1 LRHKLSG
8 VNEELSALT
17 PRPSVPRV
25 TLQVIGIL
33 LATAAALWIVFQIRG
48 VILLLVLAIFFAY
61 LISPLVSLARRPL
74 TIRGRPRALPLPA
87 AIAVVYLLIFGA
99 LVVAVWLLFPVA
111 ASQFSALASEAPR
124 YAARVRAWLA
134 SAQSYERSHLPRELQ
149 TAVNGGIERAFG
161 AAEGAIER
169 GFLPFL
175 AAVAGYVPWLVLVPI
190 LALFLLKDADAFRR
204 SLLRLAPTARM
215 RWRGKDFFED
225 ANAALA
231 AYIRAQ
237 LVACLLVGAA
247 CTVGFAVIGVPYA
260 VVLGIAAGLLEF
272 IPLAGPVTIGVV
284 AVFLAA
290 FRSAG
295 QAVTT
300 LVFLIVLRIVEDYVV
315 YPRIIGR
322 GIHLHPLA
330 IIFAILC
337 GAELGGL
344 AGIFFSIPVVAVI
357 SVAVRHWRE
366 HRAEEAVV
374 VPDLPP

>member
-1 LRHKLSG
+1 MNQEPADSPSL
-8 VNEELSALT
+8 
-17 PRPSVPRV
+17 SVPRV

-33 LATAAALWIVFQIRG
+33 LATAAALWVVFRIRG

-61 LISPLVSLARRPL
+61 LISPLVALARRPL
-74 TIRGRPRALPLPA
+74 VIRGRPRALPLPA
-87 AIAVVYLLIFGA
+87 AIAVVYLLIFGMLA
-99 LVVAVWLLFPVA
+99 LAVWLLFPIA
-111 ASQFSALASEAPR
+111 ASQFSALASAGPR
-124 YAARVRAWLA
+124 YAAGVRSWLT
-134 SAQSYERSHLPRELQ
+134 SVQTYERSHFPQELQ
-149 TAVNGGIERAFG
+149 AAVNSGIERALS
-161 AAEGAIER
+161 AAGQAIER

-175 AAVAGYVPWLVLVPI
+175 AAVAGFVPWLVLVPI

-204 SLLRLAPTARM
+204 SVLRLAPTARM

-225 ANAALA
+225 VNATLA

-237 LVACLLVGAA
+237 LVACLIVGAA
-247 CTVGFAVIGVPYA
+247 CTAGFAVIGVPYA

-272 IPLAGPVTIGVV
+272 IPLAGPVTIGAV

-290 FRSAG
+290 FRSPG
-295 QAVTT
+295 QAVAT

-344 AGIFFSIPVVAVI
+344 AGIFFSIPVVAVV

-366 HRAEEAVV
+366 HRAEEVV
-374 VPDLPP
+374 VPPNLPA

>member
-1 LRHKLSG
+1 M
-8 VNEELSALT
+8 NEELADP
-17 PRPSVPRV
+17 PRLSVPRV
-25 TLQVIGIL
+25 TLLVIGIL
-33 LATAAALWIVFQIRG
+33 LAAAAALWVVFRIRG
-48 VILLLVLAIFFAY
+48 VILLVVLAIFFAY
-61 LISPLVSLARRPL
+61 LISPLVSLARRPV

-99 LVVAVWLLFPVA
+99 LVFAVWLLLPIA
-111 ASQFSALASEAPR
+111 ATQFSALATEGPR
-124 YAARVRAWLA
+124 YAVGVRSWLA
-134 SAQSYERSHLPRELQ
+134 SVQTYERAHFPREVQ
-149 TAVNGGIERAFG
+149 AAINGGIERSL
-161 AAEGAIER
+161 AAAVTGIER
-169 GFLPFL
+169 RFLPFL
-175 AAVAGYVPWLVLVPI
+175 ATVAGFVPWLVLVPI
-190 LALFLLKDADAFRR
+190 LALFLLKDGDAFRR

-225 ANAALA
+225 VNAALA

-237 LVACLLVGAA
+237 LVACLIVGAA
-247 CTVGFAVIGVPYA
+247 CTAGFAMIGVPYA
-260 VVLGIAAGLLEF
+260 LVLGIAAGLLEF
-272 IPLAGPVTIGVV
+272 IPLAGPVTIGAV

-295 QAVTT
+295 QAVAT

-344 AGIFFSIPVVAVI
+344 AGIFFSIPVVAVV

-366 HRAEEAVV
+366 HLAEEVV
-374 VPDLPP
+374 VAPDLPP

>member
-1 LRHKLSG
+1 VSQ
-8 VNEELSALT
+8 ELSVP
-17 PRPSVPRV
+17 PRLPVARV

-33 LATAAALWIVFQIRG
+33 LAAAAALWVLFRIRG

-74 TIRGRPRALPLPA
+74 VIRGRPRALPLPA
-87 AIAVVYLLIFGA
+87 AIAVVYLLFFGT
-99 LVVAVWLLFPVA
+99 LVLAVWLLFPIA
-111 ASQFSALASEAPR
+111 ASQFSALASAGPR
-124 YAARVRAWLA
+124 YAAGVRSWLA
-134 SAQSYERSHLPRELQ
+134 SVQTYERAHFPGELQ
-149 TAVNGGIERAFG
+149 TAINGGIERAL
-161 AAEGAIER
+161 AAAGEAIER

-175 AAVAGYVPWLVLVPI
+175 ATVAGFVPWLVLVPI
-190 LALFLLKDADAFRR
+190 LALFLLKDADGFRR

-225 ANAALA
+225 VNATLA

-237 LVACLLVGAA
+237 LVACLIVGAA
-247 CTVGFAVIGVPYA
+247 CTAGFAVIGVPYA
-260 VVLGIAAGLLEF
+260 LVLGIAAGLLEF
-272 IPLAGPVTIGVV
+272 IPLAGPVTIGAV

-290 FRSAG
+290 FRSGG

-344 AGIFFSIPVVAVI
+344 AGIFFSIPVVAVV

-366 HRAEEAVV
+366 HRAEEVV
-374 VPDLPP
+374 AAPDLPP

>member
-1 LRHKLSG
+1 
-8 VNEELSALT
+8 VNQEPAADP
-17 PRPSVPRV
+17 PRLSVPRV
-25 TLQVIGIL
+25 TLQIIGIL
-33 LATAAALWIVFQIRG
+33 LAVAAALWVVFRVRG

-61 LISPLVSLARRPL
+61 LISPLVFLARRPL
-74 TIRGRPRALPLPA
+74 TIRGRPRTLPLPA

-99 LVVAVWLLFPVA
+99 LGLAVWLLFPVA

-124 YAARVRAWLA
+124 YAAGVRAWLA

-175 AAVAGYVPWLVLVPI
+175 AALAGYVPWLVLVPI

-237 LVACLLVGAA
+237 LVACLIVGAA